1 MQRFPQNKGSKEL
14 RMEEQELM
22 RLVQKG
28 DEAAF
33 EKIVAMYKHR
43 IVNFLTQMTGDYQ
56 KAVEL
61 SQETFM
67 RVYFKANRY
76 KPMAP
81 LSSWIYTIASNLAK
95 TELKKTRKLSTVSLD
110 DSQRNLGNRVAASD
124 DSPDS
129 FLLKDLKQALNTLHP
144 RYRIPIILKDIEG
157 FSQEEIAQILKR
169 PVGTIKARI
178 SRGRDYL
185 KQALEKKERNIDV
198 MDNTEEYQH
207 GNT

>member
-1 MQRFPQNKGSKEL
+1 MQRFPQNKGSKDL

-22 RLVQKG
+22 HLVQKG
-28 DEAAF
+28 DEEAF
-33 EKIVAMYKHR
+33 EKIVANYKNR

-67 RVYFKANRY
+67 RVYFKANKY

-95 TELKKTRKLSTVSLD
+95 TELKKARKLSTVSLD
-110 DSQRNLGNRVAASD
+110 DSERYFGDRLAASND
-124 DSPDS
+124 PPDQ
-129 FLLKDLKQALNTLHP
+129 FLVKNLKQALNTLHP
-144 RYRIPIILKDIEG
+144 RYRVPIILKDIEG

-185 KQALEKKERNIDV
+185 RQALEKSEQNIDAV
-198 MDNTEEYQH
+198 SETEEYQH

>member
-22 RLVQKG
+22 HLVQKG

-33 EKIVAMYKHR
+33 EKIVTMYKHR

-81 LSSWIYTIASNLAK
+81 LSSWIYTI
-95 TELKKTRKLSTVSLD
+95 V
-110 DSQRNLGNRVAASD
+110 
-124 DSPDS
+124 
-129 FLLKDLKQALNTLHP
+129 
-144 RYRIPIILKDIEG
+144 
-157 FSQEEIAQILKR
+157 
-169 PVGTIKARI
+169 
-178 SRGRDYL
+178 
-185 KQALEKKERNIDV
+185 
-198 MDNTEEYQH
+198 
-207 GNT
+207 

>member
-1 MQRFPQNKGSKEL
+1 MQRFPLKNGSKEL

-33 EKIVAMYKHR
+33 EKIVTMYKHR

-56 KAVEL
+56 RAIEL

-95 TELKKTRKLSTVSLD
+95 TELKKARKLSTVSLD
-110 DSQRNLGNRVAASD
+110 DSVRNIGDSVAASSSD
-124 DSPDS
+124 PDT
-129 FLLKDLKQALNTLHP
+129 FLAKNLKQALNTLHP
-144 RYRIPIILKDIEG
+144 RYRIPIILKDVEG

-185 KQALEKKERNIDV
+185 KQALEKSEQNIDITAK
-198 MDNTEEYQH
+198 TEECQH

>member
-1 MQRFPQNKGSKEL
+1 MV
-14 RMEEQELM
+14 EQELM
-22 RLVQKG
+22 HLVQKG
-28 DEAAF
+28 DEEAF
-33 EKIVAMYKHR
+33 EKIVTMYKHR

-95 TELKKTRKLSTVSLD
+95 TELKKAKKLSTVSLD
-110 DSQRNLGNRVAASD
+110 DAHRGLGNRVAASD
-124 DSPDS
+124 DLPDS
-129 FLLKDLKQALNTLHP
+129 FLIKDLKQALNALHP

-185 KQALEKKERNIDV
+185 KQSLEKNERNVDV
-198 MDNTEEYQH
+198 SNNTEECPH